1 MFDLIAGLIIMTAH
15 PMYESDGTLWNIGF
29 AAGPDRNGIAT
40 STWRY
45 VVWKVTP
52 PETDEELKNPWLRL
66 EIVAE
71 IPSSKMWSIPYFH
84 SFFMTENYVIFT
96 EQPWLTGDLSS
107 LFIEHI
113 IKGKGIGDTMY
124 WDPDMPLVFHV
135 LNKATGKLFP
145 LKYEADAFGFFH
157 GINAYEEDGFIVL
170 DAPFKSSPVTYNTLK
185 IEALGAPPAEL
196 QKTMMAEDPVA
207 GPCMRWVLPLSA
219 PSYTGS

>member
-1 MFDLIAGLIIMTAH
+1 
-15 PMYESDGTLWNIGF
+15 
-29 AAGPDRNGIAT
+29 
-40 STWRY
+40 
-45 VVWKVTP
+45 
-52 PETDEELKNPWLRL
+52 
-66 EIVAE
+66 
-71 IPSSKMWSIPYFH
+71 MWAIPYFH
-84 SFFMTENYVIFT
+84 SFFMTENYIIFT

-157 GINAYEEDGFIVL
+157 GINAYEENGYIVL
-170 DAPFKSSPVTYNTLK
+170 DAPFKSSPVTYNSLK

-196 QKTMMAEDPVA
+196 QKIMMAEDPVA

-219 PSYTGS
+219 PSYTGKIYVFFQNHKFVRLL